1 MPTIESLTAY
11 QSLSPAVYAR
21 LRETLVSQSH
31 LFDWTVTESDIAH
44 QNENAVNAIAM
55 IQSLA
60 AQSRESPLPHDYH
73 QNGSARHD
81 AADSRLDSADAASVS
96 LSAWQSGTSQFVLM
110 GSKVWC
116 LLLTAEAIAD
126 EPTEAEPTDAEP
138 IDGNLTD
145 AELADNLTNITTY
158 RVGLTFD
165 DGAIAQFATNL
176 KTAFHSIDST
186 LSADAEFCSP
196 KVLANFSGAH
206 SGHPMQ
212 NATDTATDPAP
223 LLNRVHLTLEQAR
236 RHSLHPHSIN
246 PRSQYQCLPNS
257 QKQRPAQHS
266 SSTYFPTSGHQSNS
280 ADEKLMAQETFIL
293 NWAKQMTTSPELA
306 VQRSVDTLQTQT
318 QQSLLL
324 DQVVTRIRHSLD
336 LPDILETTVAQV
348 RSFLA
353 ADRLVLYQ
361 FDRSHPAANRSVETT
376 RVGHAV
382 FSGHITYEARAS
394 EEIASV
400 LTSAEEGCF
409 TPSQLQ
415 RAKFLSGRPI
425 AVDSVD
431 EQYGHS
437 PCLLK
442 FLKKAQV
449 KSKIIAPVVVQGELW
464 GLLVAHQCHDYRHW
478 EETEVV
484 FLQHIAEHLAVAV
497 NQAQLYAQLQQQT
510 TSLESCVVERT
521 QNLHDALMAAE
532 TANVTKGEFLSTMS
546 HELRTP
552 LTYIIGMSATLLRWS
567 FGELSDRQRSYL
579 DTIHQSGEQLLGI
592 INNILEF
599 AKVEAGQRLLD
610 ASEISLSALF
620 GEAIAHYDELAQ
632 KRGVQL
638 FLDSKLKSAEDS
650 FWADEKRL
658 RQVVANLTENAIKF
672 TPEGGQVRLI
682 VWRES
687 QQVIFQVEDTGIGI
701 ADSQRDGLFEKFKQ
715 LESTFQRQYSG
726 TGLGLAMTKHLVE
739 MHGGTIQV
747 ESEVGQGSTFTV
759 CLPKQPKPQHSSHD
773 DISNT
778 FVSTKRIILL
788 ERDEES
794 AAIICNMLTAAGY
807 EVIWLLE
814 ATPLAA
820 QLELLKPMLLIA
832 NLALLNQDASEIK
845 SLQLS
850 ITTLDAKVLAL
861 LDLDPAPLPMAH
873 HDVLAK
879 PINPKLLLE
888 KVRQLS
894 PVSL

>member
-1 MPTIESLTAY
+1 MC
-11 QSLSPAVYAR
+11 
-21 LRETLVSQSH
+21 QSH
-31 LFDWTVTESDIAH
+31 LFDWTVTESDMAH
-44 QNENAVNAIAM
+44 HHN
-55 IQSLA
+55 S
-60 AQSRESPLPHDYH
+60 
-73 QNGSARHD
+73 SASHD
-81 AADSRLDSADAASVS
+81 AADSRSDSTDFTSASW
-96 LSAWQSGTSQFVLM
+96 SAWQLGTSQFVLM
-110 GSKVWC
+110 GSKAWS
-116 LLLTAEAIAD
+116 LLLTAEAVD
-126 EPTEAEPTDAEP
+126 SELP
-138 IDGNLTD
+138 DGELTGD
-145 AELADNLTNITTY
+145 LADVQAY
-158 RVGLTFD
+158 RVELTFD
-165 DGAIAQFATNL
+165 DWAIAQFTVHL
-176 KTAFHSIDST
+176 KEM
-186 LSADAEFCSP
+186 L
-196 KVLANFSGAH
+196 AH
-206 SGHPMQ
+206 STGEIFPP
-212 NATDTATDPAP
+212 DTALFSPEVLTSLSGVRGYPVQTANDLEP
-223 LLNRVHLTLEQAR
+223 LLNQVHLTPEQAS
-236 RHSLHPHSIN
+236 RHSLHAHSIN
-246 PRSQYQCLPNS
+246 PRSQCQYSQNLQNQHPS
-257 QKQRPAQHS
+257 QKSSSSYFPPSDYRS
-266 SSTYFPTSGHQSNS
+266 SST
-280 ADEKLMAQETFIL
+280 DEKLLMAQETFML
-293 NWAKQMTTSPELA
+293 NWAKQMSASPDLA
-306 VQRSVDTLQTQT
+306 AQRSADTLQTQT

-324 DQVVTRIRHSLD
+324 NQVVTRIRHSLD
-336 LPDILETTVAQV
+336 LSDILETTVAQV

-353 ADRLVLYQ
+353 ADRLLLYQ
-361 FDRSHPAANRSVETT
+361 FDKSSQTPNRSIETA
-376 RVGHAV
+376 RVGRAV
-382 FSGHITYEARAS
+382 FSGHVTYEARAS
-394 EEIASV
+394 EAITSV
-400 LTSAEEGCF
+400 LRSAEKGCF
-409 TPSQLQ
+409 TPSRLQ

-431 EQYGHS
+431 EQYAHS

-442 FLKKAQV
+442 FLKKALV
-449 KSKIIAPVVVQGELW
+449 KSKIIVPVVVQGELW
-464 GLLVAHQCHDYRHW
+464 GLLIAHQCHDYRQW

-592 INNILEF
+592 INSILEF

-610 ASEISLSALF
+610 ASEVSLSALF
-620 GEAIAHYDELAQ
+620 GEAIAHYRELAQ

-638 FLDSKLKSAEDS
+638 SLDSKLKPAEDL

-658 RQVVANLTENAIKF
+658 QQVVANLTENAIKF
-672 TPEGGQVRLI
+672 TPEGGKVSLMI
-682 VWRES
+682 WRES
-687 QQVIFQVEDTGIGI
+687 QQVVFQVEDTGIGI

-715 LESTFQRQYSG
+715 LESPFQRQYSG

-747 ESEVGQGSTFTV
+747 ESKIDQGSTFTV
-759 CLPKQPKPQHSSHD
+759 RLPKQPKPQHNAHS
-773 DISNT
+773 DISST
-778 FVSTKRIILL
+778 FASTKRIILL

-820 QLELLKPMLLIA
+820 QLELLKPMLLIV

-850 ITTLDAKVLAL
+850 ITTLETKVLAL
-861 LDLDPAPLPMAH
+861 LEPDLAPLPMAH

-879 PINPKLLLE
+879 PINPKILLE

-894 PVSL
+894 PVLP